1 MKRITTALLLVM
13 APLTVHAADG
23 GVRLS
28 LKEAIQSAVQKNL
41 DVRAELYNPAMAEA
55 DIRKNLGIY
64 DTQLTISTDFQYAV
78 TEPVSSFLSGTNTS
92 RTRTLTLNPGVNQLT
107 PLGGTVGL
115 TFNNAYNYTNSTR
128 SPSEYWNSDLTLS
141 LSQPLLKNFGKDP
154 TELGIMVART
164 AKDGSL
170 ERFRTLLLDT
180 VARVRTEYNR
190 LYSLREDLEVKK
202 TSLELARKILT
213 DTQARVKAGVLPAM
227 EILNAEFGVA
237 SREKDLI
244 DAEKAVRD
252 QNDVL
257 HVLLQLPGKDEFIP
271 VDIPTREPYEAEEN
285 ALIRKALDLRP
296 ELREQKANL
305 RTSELETRVA
315 RNRTLPDLNLTASA
329 AVTGL
334 DRHYNRNLEKVGTAD
349 YPVWGVGLVFQYPL
363 GNNAAEND
371 YRRSKLKVEQG
382 RTQIRSLEANVENE
396 VKTAIRGVDS
406 GYKQLDVTD
415 RGRAFAEERLR
426 SFIKRSE
433 VGLATIKDVL
443 EVESELATAKSNQIK
458 ALTGYGDAVTQLL
471 RATGELL
478 DREGITV
485 TEKEGD
491 SLYEQSARD

>member
-1 MKRITTALLLVM
+1 MKLITTALLLVV
-13 APLTVHAADG
+13 APLAVHAADG
-23 GVRLS
+23 GIRLS
-28 LKEAIQSAVQKNL
+28 LKEAIQSAVQHNL
-41 DVRAELYNPAMAEA
+41 DVRAELYNPAIAEA
-55 DIRKNLGIY
+55 DIRKNRGIY
-64 DTQLTISTDFQYAV
+64 DTRLILATDFQYAV
-78 TEPVSSFLSGTNTS
+78 TEPVSSFLSGTDTS
-92 RTRTLTLNPGVNQLT
+92 RTRTLTLNPGVSQLI
-107 PLGGTVGL
+107 PIGGTVGL

-128 SPSEYWNSDLTLS
+128 SLREYWNSDLTLS
-141 LSQPLLKNFGKDP
+141 LSQPLLKNFGREP

-170 ERFRTLLLDT
+170 ERFKTRLLDT
-180 VARVRTEYNR
+180 VARVRIEYNR
-190 LYSLREDLEVKK
+190 LYSLREELEVKR
-202 TSLELARKILT
+202 TSLELARKILS

-237 SREKDLI
+237 SREKELI

-257 HVLLQLPGKDEFIP
+257 HVLLQLYEKNEIIP
-271 VDIPTREPYEAEEN
+271 VDIPTREPFQAEEIG
-285 ALIRKALDLRP
+285 LIRKALDSRP
-296 ELREQKANL
+296 EILEQKANL

-329 AVTGL
+329 ALTGL
-334 DRHYNRNLEKVGTAD
+334 DRRYNRELEKVGSAD
-349 YPVWGVGLVFQYPL
+349 YPVWGVGLVFEYPL
-363 GNNAAEND
+363 GNNAAENE
-371 YRRSKLKVEQG
+371 YIRNKLRVEQG
-382 RTQIRSLEANVENE
+382 RTQIRSLEASVENE
-396 VKTAIRGVDS
+396 VKAAIRGVDS
-406 GYKQLDVTD
+406 GYKQLDVAD

-471 RATGELL
+471 RATGDLL
-478 DREGITV
+478 AREGISV
-485 TEKEGD
+485 TEREGD